1 MQRPGKNGGARLAS
15 VHPSLGADSAAS
27 RVSLGDPVV
36 PVCVPCGE
44 GKNPRRQLP
53 RHVRPEQLHQL
64 LQSLH
69 VQVREREC
77 QNLASSL
84 TRQRLQLSE
93 AFRAFRNKGLTPFGC
108 FGTFQDR
115 SRV

>member
-36 PVCVPCGE
+36 PVRVPCGE

-69 VQVREREC
+69 VQVRERVSKPRKFP
-77 QNLASSL
+77 N
-84 TRQRLQLSE
+84 
-93 AFRAFRNKGLTPFGC
+93 
-108 FGTFQDR
+108 
-115 SRV
+115 